1 MSAPK
6 PPKSLGRRAATAGGW
21 NLIWVVGENALRLGS
36 NLIMTRILLPEA
48 FAMMMIAM
56 TVLTALNLLTDIGI
70 IRSITRDEDGASDH
84 FLRVAW
90 AVKVRRGAVIS
101 GLVLLCAV
109 LVFVLAPHLAKE
121 GTVYADPR
129 LPGLLALTALAPLF
143 LGLESTAKELAN
155 RTMEFRR
162 FVGLMLGARVL
173 SIGAMIGFAMLSP
186 TVWALMLGALT
197 LNLLQ
202 CAGSHLVLKGPKMRF
217 VRDAEIEER
226 LWSFGK
232 FIMGSSAFNLL
243 GNYTA
248 RFFLGA
254 MMPAAAFG
262 YFAVAM
268 IWIDAGRMVIQRVG
282 GFVGQATLA
291 EVQRK
296 TPARVPQVFQ
306 RLQLAI
312 DGICILAF
320 AACVTVGPYV
330 LGLLYPERFAPV
342 GDYIRILGLQ
352 FLAMRFAPFGALLT
366 NAGNSRAIMVNS
378 ALRAVGAMVMVP
390 AGFSMFGIKGALIGA
405 ALVPIAGAPYFVIKA
420 RRLITR
426 GSFLLGWVWIVA
438 VLTIALLFTQIM
450 DVQAPV

>member
-1 MSAPK
+1 MSAQK
-6 PPKSLGRRAATAGGW
+6 PQKSLGRRAATASGW

-48 FAMMMIAM
+48 FAMMMVAM

-70 IRSITRDEDGASDH
+70 IRSITRDEDGGTDH

-90 AVKVRRGAVIS
+90 AVKVRRGVAIA
-101 GLVLLCAV
+101 GLVLLCAA
-109 LVFVLAPHLAKE
+109 LVFVLAPLLARA

-129 LPGLLALTALAPLF
+129 LPGLLALTALAPLL
-143 LGLESTAKELAN
+143 LGLESTAKELVN
-155 RTMEFRR
+155 RRMDFAR
-162 FVGLMLGARVL
+162 FVALMLGSRVI
-173 SIGAMIGFAMLSP
+173 SIGAMVGFATLSP
-186 TVWALMLGALT
+186 TVWALMAGALV

-202 CAGSHLVLKGPKMRF
+202 CAGSHLLLKGPKMRF
-217 VRDAEIEER
+217 VRDAQIEER

-243 GNYTA
+243 GQYSA

-282 GFVGQATLA
+282 SFVGQATLA

-296 TPARVPQVFQ
+296 SPARVPQVFQ

-312 DGICILAF
+312 DAICLSAF
-320 AACVTVGPYV
+320 LACVTVGPVV
-330 LGLLYPERFAPV
+330 LGWLYPPRFAPV
-342 GDYIRILGLQ
+342 GDYIGILGLQ

-366 NAGNSRAIMVNS
+366 NAGDSRAIMVNS

-390 AGFSMFGIKGALIGA
+390 VGFSYFGIKGALIAA
-405 ALVPIAGAPYFVIKA
+405 ALVPLAGAPYFVIKA
-420 RRLITR
+420 RGLITR
-426 GSFLLGWVWIVA
+426 RTFFLGWVWIA
-438 VLTIALLFTQIM
+438 VVLGTALLFTQIM
-450 DVQAPV
+450 TVPAPA